1 MIRRPPRS
9 TRTDTLFPYTTLF
22 RSQVGQYLRVVV
34 VYQDDLLNT
43 HRVNSAVTAIVGN
56 HLISDAAV
64 IDGSGDGTTAGAD
77 WIQGGDGNN
86 SIAGLAGGDLIDGGG
101 GSDTIAGGDGDD
113 TLAGGQGDDNV
124 SGDAGNDTIIYGA
137 GDDNDVIDGGT
148 GFDTLKV
155 TQATSTSNDNINVAL
170 AGGSLT
176 NVGGTRSEEHTS
188 ELQSLMRISYAVFC
202 LKKKNT
208 QQLTKQ
214 T

>member
-77 WIQGGDGNN
+77 WLQGGDGNN
-86 SIAGLAGGDLIDGGG
+86 SIAGLAGGDLLDAGG
-101 GSDTIAGGDGDD
+101 GSSTIPGVDGDPPPHGR
-113 TLAGGQGDDNV
+113 TDD
-124 SGDAGNDTIIYGA
+124 DKAPRDP
-137 GDDNDVIDGGT
+137 GT
-148 GFDTLKV
+148 
-155 TQATSTSNDNINVAL
+155 
-170 AGGSLT
+170 
-176 NVGGTRSEEHTS
+176 
-188 ELQSLMRISYAVFC
+188 
-202 LKKKNT
+202 
-208 QQLTKQ
+208 
-214 T
+214 